1 MVCADSVLKSYTRAL
16 KRYDPDL
23 FAGRTMD
30 GMPCVFRKH
39 RRFEPICEWD
49 GGKLLNLVTDKQYVF
64 AITDNW
70 SMSGTP
76 RDWGI
81 DDVLGHLR
89 MIDTLANKR
98 MFEEM
103 DEANAEVDEAN
114 QRHLRTEME
123 GFWSYERKRFAKATD
138 DILTHSLSKDEPR
151 KRLKDRSVKNGNHQ
165 SD

>member
-1 MVCADSVLKSYTRAL
+1 MICADSVLKTYTKAL
-16 KRYDPDL
+16 KRYDRDL

-39 RRFEPICEWD
+39 KRYEVVCEWE
-49 GGKLLNLVTDKQYVF
+49 GGKLLNLREDKQYVF

-70 SMSGTP
+70 SMSGEP

-89 MIDTLANKR
+89 MIDALANKR

-103 DEANAEVDEAN
+103 DERNEQVDETN

-123 GFWSYERKRFAKATD
+123 GFWSHERRRFAKATD
-138 DILTHSLSKDEPR
+138 GILTHSLSKDEPR
-151 KRLKDRSVKNGNHQ
+151 KRLKDRSIKNGNY
-165 SD
+165 